1 MNVWGFT
8 PSLLEQARARFPVFL
23 DNALAEN
30 PMKAEYLLPTLVGQL
45 VDEGRARVHA
55 LSSGDKWYGV
65 TYKEDK
71 PAVAAAIA
79 KMTEDGLYPDEL
91 WP

>member
-1 MNVWGFT
+1 M
-8 PSLLEQARARFPVFL
+8 
-23 DNALAEN
+23 
-30 PMKAEYLLPTLVGQL
+30 GQL
-45 VDEGRARVHA
+45 VDEGQARGRT

-65 TYKEDK
+65 TYQEDK

-79 KMTEDGLYPDEL
+79 KMTAAGLYPDEL